1 MRLGLFAKLLE
12 APVIFTSDG
21 ELPPKTCSIGRFL
34 DEESESHKRHRCRP
48 TCGKTAHSLPKKLIN
63 HFINGSFTVVN
74 TVHNA
79 QWYFLS
85 CLRILMIIA
94 VAMLQL

>member
-1 MRLGLFAKLLE
+1 MRPGLFAKLLE

-34 DEESESHKRHRCRP
+34 DEESESPKRHRRRP
-48 TCGKTAHSLPKKLIN
+48 TRGKTAHLLPKKN

-79 QWYFLS
+79 QWYFYL
-85 CLRILMIIA
+85 A
-94 VAMLQL
+94 YVFK